1 MSFKINI
8 DSDVVDNAK
17 FVACKVDDTYTRKR
31 VYALGIA
38 ANAVA
43 KYLNEKDLKTHSNHS
58 LYKSAVFAKEIEIAD
73 IYANNAR
80 FDVRV
85 TFNDKTFTV
94 PKLQVKYDIKPQA
107 YIVVRFDNS
116 LNDIEFLGFIPENE
130 LKYDKNGEEYY
141 TYPLDILKPFEEFI
155 PYAQKLNITP
165 KEYSEEEH
173 EKIQELCASIIDEQA
188 TEADKIFFIK
198 HVVDCAVCRDIFCD
212 INDFD
217 DIVSQLKNYHELLN
231 DSTLSVL
238 SGNKKEV
245 DQAAIANMALVEKAG
260 EDFPQEVTN
269 NSSILQD
276 TISAAAAVAAGTEI
290 AAEEAI
296 ASTTAGIIEEAASQ
310 ITDEE
315 LEPAVLNLYDEP
327 EPLTEEQDDAV
338 QNTLPDQ
345 ILETAEIVED
355 SILETTQSQETE
367 PEETSSEAE
376 TLLAENDE
384 ESLLLQEENTDP
396 IELELSEDNNT
407 PADEDNQ
414 ETNKTSAEETQE
426 PELQLNDSFDELNAS
441 IDAFASEPAANP
453 FELELEAENDE
464 QKDITDTDTLPEVTP
479 EEISEPQLTG
489 ETKEEDNV
497 INEEE
502 ALTLDEENIMLEEET
517 ETSDN
522 LSGNELSL
530 DFDEP
535 DVLTEDIQVEEE
547 NKEDDEALQQ
557 PETAEQEESIN
568 LQIDDELDLQLHH
581 EDELELPDDDSLN
594 LPEDIETPEEFSEP
608 EEIQETESFAIEP
621 QNEEETEQEVVQEQ
635 APTEDISDEDELT
648 LAQDNELPE
657 LNDSDSNSLEL
668 EDLETLDTIEPIE
681 EEPELQNNGDDT
693 IQNIPT
699 EEVGDRLTFASEDD
713 KKDEWPAASRPQE
726 PVELKYDDETETQE
740 EQEQIQQDSQLGDIN
755 ETVFDL
761 NKQEPV
767 IESFEEEDE
776 EQHVTDFDFPD
787 YNYSNIEVEPTAI
800 SNTEQP
806 KEIQQ
811 QEIEKEQELNT
822 PETQEKEET
831 EQQESPT
838 EDNDLQGLLDD
849 DLLALLS
856 DEDNEPAETSA
867 APSVQ
872 INDEQPYTD
881 EEPQNV
887 QTDTQVEETQF
898 TTDNNSDDITDSA
911 HNEENGEIENL
922 FEEQEAPEAGE
933 HVELDLS
940 QEPMSA
946 EAVKKTKK
954 IAIAGALIALLAIGG
969 VAGGYYMYQKNIAA
983 ANNDS
988 VDTTQDNQVFDFQNN
1003 AAATDEAADTS
1014 SAAVSQDINKSMT
1027 NSFSD
1032 KPAAISI
1039 TKLSWQVN
1047 EKLAVEPSVKEYLQ
1061 TAGKNIQLNLQN
1073 DLANAAD
1080 VAFNNSVKV
1089 SFEIAPDNTMKG
1101 IQVLE
1106 SSGSDKIDAII
1117 TKSIKNTLKYVSVP
1131 KLQNYNSDY
1140 FLTLIIN
1147 F

>member
-43 KYLNEKDLKTHSNHS
+43 KYLNEQDLKTHSNHS

-276 TISAAAAVAAGTEI
+276 TISAAAAAAVAAGTEI

-327 EPLTEEQDDAV
+327 EPLTEEQDDAA
-338 QNTLPDQ
+338 QNTVQAQSFED
-345 ILETAEIVED
+345 TEIVED
-355 SILETTQSQETE
+355 SILETAQSQETE
-367 PEETSSEAE
+367 PEETSSDAE

-384 ESLLLQEENTDP
+384 ENLLLQEDNTDP
-396 IELELSEDNNT
+396 IEPELSEDNNT

-464 QKDITDTDTLPEVTP
+464 QEDIADTDTLPEVNT

-497 INEEE
+497 INKEET
-502 ALTLDEENIMLEEET
+502 LTLDEENIMLEED
-517 ETSDN
+517 DN
-522 LSGNELSL
+522 LSDNELSL

-535 DVLTEDIQVEEE
+535 DVLTEDIQVEEK
-547 NKEDDEALQQ
+547 NKEDDATLQQ
-557 PETAEQEESIN
+557 PETEGQEESIN
-568 LQIDDELDLQLHH
+568 LQIDDEFDLQLHQ
-581 EDELELPDDDSLN
+581 ENELELPDDDSLN
-594 LPEDIETPEEFSEP
+594 LPEDIETTDEFSEP

-635 APTEDISDEDELT
+635 APTEDISDEDELA

-681 EEPELQNNGDDT
+681 EEPELQNNGDDI
-693 IQNIPT
+693 IQNIQT
-699 EEVGDRLTFASEDD
+699 EKADDELTLASEDEE
-713 KKDEWPAASRPQE
+713 KDEWPAASRPQE
-726 PVELKYDDETETQE
+726 PVELKYDEETETQE
-740 EQEQIQQDSQLGDIN
+740 EQEQIQQDNQLGDIN

-767 IESFEEEDE
+767 IESFEEDE

-787 YNYSNIEVEPTAI
+787 YNYTNIEVEPIAI
-800 SNTEQP
+800 TNAEQP
-806 KEIQQ
+806 EESQQ
-811 QEIEKEQELNT
+811 QEIETYQELNT
-822 PETQEKEET
+822 SETQEKGET
-831 EQQESPT
+831 EHQESST

-856 DEDNEPAETSA
+856 DEDDEPAETSA

-887 QTDTQVEETQF
+887 QTDTQVEDAQF
-898 TTDNNSDDITDSA
+898 TTDDNSNDVTDSA
-911 HNEENGEIENL
+911 HSEENGEIENL
-922 FEEQEAPEAGE
+922 FEEQETPEDGE
-933 HVELDLS
+933 QVELDLS

-946 EAVKKTKK
+946 EAVQKTKK
-954 IAIAGALIALLAIGG
+954 VAIAGALIALLAIGG

-1131 KLQNYNSDY
+1131 KLPNYNSDY

>member
-43 KYLNEKDLKTHSNHS
+43 KYLNEQDLKTHSNHS

-245 DQAAIANMALVEKAG
+245 DQAAIANMALVENAG

-290 AAEEAI
+290 AAGDAI

-338 QNTLPDQ
+338 QNTIPDQ

-367 PEETSSEAE
+367 PEETSSDAE

-384 ESLLLQEENTDP
+384 ENLLLQEDNTDP

-414 ETNKTSAEETQE
+414 ETNKSSAEETQE

-441 IDAFASEPAANP
+441 IDAFASEPATNP
-453 FELELEAENDE
+453 FELELETENDE
-464 QKDITDTDTLPEVTP
+464 QKDIADTDTLPEVNP

-497 INEEE
+497 INKKET
-502 ALTLDEENIMLEEET
+502 LTLDEENIMLEED
-517 ETSDN
+517 DN
-522 LSGNELSL
+522 LSDNELSL

-535 DVLTEDIQVEEE
+535 DVLTEDIQVEEK
-547 NKEDDEALQQ
+547 NKEDDATLQQ
-557 PETAEQEESIN
+557 PETEGQEESIN
-568 LQIDDELDLQLHH
+568 LQIDDELDLQLHQ
-581 EDELELPDDDSLN
+581 ENELELPDDDSLN
-594 LPEDIETPEEFSEP
+594 LPEDIETTDEFSEP

-621 QNEEETEQEVVQEQ
+621 QNEEETEQEIVQEQ
-635 APTEDISDEDELT
+635 MPAENLPVEDNLT
-648 LAQDNELPE
+648 LTQDNELPV

-681 EEPELQNNGDDT
+681 EEPELQNNDNDI
-693 IQNIPT
+693 IQNLQT
-699 EEVGDRLTFASEDD
+699 EKADDELTLASEDD

-800 SNTEQP
+800 TNAEQP
-806 KEIQQ
+806 EESQQ
-811 QEIEKEQELNT
+811 QEIETYQELNT
-822 PETQEKEET
+822 SETQEKGET
-831 EQQESPT
+831 EHQESST

-856 DEDNEPAETSA
+856 DEDDEPAETSA

-887 QTDTQVEETQF
+887 QTDTQVEDAQF
-898 TTDNNSDDITDSA
+898 TTDDNSDDITDSA
-911 HNEENGEIENL
+911 HSEENGEIENL
-922 FEEQEAPEAGE
+922 FEEQETPEDGE
-933 HVELDLS
+933 QVELDLS

-946 EAVKKTKK
+946 EAVQKTKK
-954 IAIAGALIALLAIGG
+954 VAIAGALIALLAIGG

-1003 AAATDEAADTS
+1003 AAADETTDTS

-1131 KLQNYNSDY
+1131 KLPNYNSDY

>member
-43 KYLNEKDLKTHSNHS
+43 KYLNEQDLKTHSNHS

-165 KEYSEEEH
+165 KKYSEEEH
-173 EKIQELCASIIDEQA
+173 GKIQELCASIIDEQA

-338 QNTLPDQ
+338 QNTIPDQ

-367 PEETSSEAE
+367 PEETSSDAE

-384 ESLLLQEENTDP
+384 ENLLLQEDNTDP
-396 IELELSEDNNT
+396 IEPELSEDNNT

-414 ETNKTSAEETQE
+414 ETNKSSAEETQE

-453 FELELEAENDE
+453 FELELETENDE
-464 QKDITDTDTLPEVTP
+464 QEDIADTDTLPEVNP

-497 INEEE
+497 INKEET
-502 ALTLDEENIMLEEET
+502 LTLDEENIMLEED
-517 ETSDN
+517 DN
-522 LSGNELSL
+522 LSDNELSL

-535 DVLTEDIQVEEE
+535 DVLTEDIQVEEK
-547 NKEDDEALQQ
+547 NKEDDATLQQ
-557 PETAEQEESIN
+557 PETEGQEESIN
-568 LQIDDELDLQLHH
+568 LQIDDELDLQLHQ
-581 EDELELPDDDSLN
+581 ENELELPDDDSLN
-594 LPEDIETPEEFSEP
+594 LPEDIETTDEFSEP

-621 QNEEETEQEVVQEQ
+621 QNEEETEQEIVQEQ
-635 APTEDISDEDELT
+635 MPAENLPVEDNLT
-648 LAQDNELPE
+648 LTQDNELPV

-681 EEPELQNNGDDT
+681 EEPELQNNDNDI
-693 IQNIPT
+693 IQNLQT
-699 EEVGDRLTFASEDD
+699 EKADDELTLASEDAE
-713 KKDEWPAASRPQE
+713 KDEWPAASRPQE

-740 EQEQIQQDSQLGDIN
+740 EQEQIQQDNQLGDIN

-767 IESFEEEDE
+767 IESFEEDE

-787 YNYSNIEVEPTAI
+787 YNYTNIEVEPMAI
-800 SNTEQP
+800 TNAEQP
-806 KEIQQ
+806 EESQQ
-811 QEIEKEQELNT
+811 QEIETYQELNT
-822 PETQEKEET
+822 SETQEKGET
-831 EQQESPT
+831 EHQESST

-856 DEDNEPAETSA
+856 DEDDEPAETSA

-887 QTDTQVEETQF
+887 QTDTQVEDAQF
-898 TTDNNSDDITDSA
+898 TTDDNSDDITDSA
-911 HNEENGEIENL
+911 HSEENGEIENL
-922 FEEQEAPEAGE
+922 FEEQETPEDGE
-933 HVELDLS
+933 QVELDLS

-946 EAVKKTKK
+946 EAVQKTKK
-954 IAIAGALIALLAIGG
+954 VAIAGALIALLAIGG

-1003 AAATDEAADTS
+1003 AAADETTDTS

-1106 SSGSDKIDAII
+1106 SSGSDKIDAAI
-1117 TKSIKNTLKYVSVP
+1117 TKSIKNTLKYISVP
-1131 KLQNYNSDY
+1131 KLQNYKSDY

>member
-43 KYLNEKDLKTHSNHS
+43 KYLNEQDLKTHSNHS

-245 DQAAIANMALVEKAG
+245 DQAAIANMALVENAG

-276 TISAAAAVAAGTEI
+276 AISAAAAVAAGTEI
-290 AAEEAI
+290 AAEEATAAVAGSGFI
-296 ASTTAGIIEEAASQ
+296 AEAASQ

-327 EPLTEEQDDAV
+327 EPLTEEQDDAT
-338 QNTLPDQ
+338 QNTVQ
-345 ILETAEIVED
+345 AQSIETTEIVED
-355 SILETTQSQETE
+355 SILETAQSQETE
-367 PEETSSEAE
+367 PEETSSDAE

-384 ESLLLQEENTDP
+384 ESLLLQEDNTDP
-396 IELELSEDNNT
+396 IEPELSEDNNT

-464 QKDITDTDTLPEVTP
+464 QEDIADTDTLPEVNT

-497 INEEE
+497 INKEET
-502 ALTLDEENIMLEEET
+502 LTLDEENIMLEEY
-517 ETSDN
+517 DN
-522 LSGNELSL
+522 LSDNELSL

-535 DVLTEDIQVEEE
+535 DVLTEDIQVEEK
-547 NKEDDEALQQ
+547 NKEDDATLQQ
-557 PETAEQEESIN
+557 PETEGQEESIN
-568 LQIDDELDLQLHH
+568 LQIDDEIDLQLHQ
-581 EDELELPDDDSLN
+581 ENELELPDDDSLN
-594 LPEDIETPEEFSEP
+594 LTEDIETTDEFSEP
-608 EEIQETESFAIEP
+608 EEIQKTEPFAAEP
-621 QNEEETEQEVVQEQ
+621 QNEEETEQEIVQEQ
-635 APTEDISDEDELT
+635 MPAENLSDEDNLT
-648 LAQDNELPE
+648 LTQDNELPV

-681 EEPELQNNGDDT
+681 EEPELQNNDNDI
-693 IQNIPT
+693 IQNLQT
-699 EEVGDRLTFASEDD
+699 EKADDELTLASEDD
-713 KKDEWPAASRPQE
+713 EKDEWPAASRPQE

-740 EQEQIQQDSQLGDIN
+740 EQEQIQQDNQLGDIN

-767 IESFEEEDE
+767 IESFEEDE

-787 YNYSNIEVEPTAI
+787 YNYTNIEVEPMAI
-800 SNTEQP
+800 TNAEQP
-806 KEIQQ
+806 EESQQ
-811 QEIEKEQELNT
+811 QEIETYQELNT
-822 PETQEKEET
+822 SETQEKEET
-831 EQQESPT
+831 EHQEAST

-856 DEDNEPAETSA
+856 DEDDEPAETSA
-867 APSVQ
+867 SPSVQ
-872 INDEQPYTD
+872 INDEQPYTG

-887 QTDTQVEETQF
+887 QTNTQVEDAQF
-898 TTDNNSDDITDSA
+898 TTDDNSDDVTDSA
-911 HNEENGEIENL
+911 HSEENGEIENL
-922 FEEQEAPEAGE
+922 FEEQETPEDGE
-933 HVELDLS
+933 QIELDLS

-946 EAVKKTKK
+946 EAVQKTKK
-954 IAIAGALIALLAIGG
+954 VAIAGALIALLAIGG

-988 VDTTQDNQVFDFQNN
+988 IDTTQDNQVFDFQNN
-1003 AAATDEAADTS
+1003 AAADETTDTS

-1131 KLQNYNSDY
+1131 KLPNYNSDY

>member
-43 KYLNEKDLKTHSNHS
+43 KYLNEQDLKTHSNHS

-276 TISAAAAVAAGTEI
+276 TISAAAAAAVAAGTEI

-327 EPLTEEQDDAV
+327 EPLTEEQDDAA
-338 QNTLPDQ
+338 QNTVQAQSFED
-345 ILETAEIVED
+345 TEIVED
-355 SILETTQSQETE
+355 SILETAQSQETE
-367 PEETSSEAE
+367 PEETSSDAE

-384 ESLLLQEENTDP
+384 ENLLLQEDNTDP
-396 IELELSEDNNT
+396 IEPELSEDNNT

-464 QKDITDTDTLPEVTP
+464 QEDIADTDTLPEVNT

-497 INEEE
+497 INKEET
-502 ALTLDEENIMLEEET
+502 LTLDEENIMLEED
-517 ETSDN
+517 DN
-522 LSGNELSL
+522 LSDNELSL

-535 DVLTEDIQVEEE
+535 DVLTEDIQVEGK
-547 NKEDDEALQQ
+547 NKEDDATLQQ
-557 PETAEQEESIN
+557 PETEGQEESIN
-568 LQIDDELDLQLHH
+568 LQIDDEIDLQLHQ
-581 EDELELPDDDSLN
+581 ENELELPDDDSLN
-594 LPEDIETPEEFSEP
+594 LPEDIETTDEFSEP
-608 EEIQETESFAIEP
+608 EEIQETEPFAAEP
-621 QNEEETEQEVVQEQ
+621 QNEEETEQEIVQEQ
-635 APTEDISDEDELT
+635 MPAENLSVEDNLT
-648 LAQDNELPE
+648 LTQDNELPV

-681 EEPELQNNGDDT
+681 EEPELQNNDNDI
-693 IQNIPT
+693 IQNLQT
-699 EEVGDRLTFASEDD
+699 EKADDELTLASEDD
-713 KKDEWPAASRPQE
+713 EKDEWPAASRPQE

-740 EQEQIQQDSQLGDIN
+740 EQEQIQQDNQLGDIN

-767 IESFEEEDE
+767 IESFEEDE

-787 YNYSNIEVEPTAI
+787 YNYTNIEVEPMAI
-800 SNTEQP
+800 TNAEQP
-806 KEIQQ
+806 EESQQ
-811 QEIEKEQELNT
+811 QEIETYQELNT
-822 PETQEKEET
+822 SETQEKEET
-831 EQQESPT
+831 EHQEAST
-838 EDNDLQGLLDD
+838 EDNDLQDLLDD

-856 DEDNEPAETSA
+856 DEDDEPAETSA
-867 APSVQ
+867 SPSVQ
-872 INDEQPYTD
+872 INDEQPYTG

-887 QTDTQVEETQF
+887 QTNTQVEDAQF
-898 TTDNNSDDITDSA
+898 TTDDNSDDVTDSA
-911 HNEENGEIENL
+911 HSEENGEIENL
-922 FEEQEAPEAGE
+922 FEEQETPEDGE
-933 HVELDLS
+933 QVELDLS

-946 EAVKKTKK
+946 EAVQKTKK
-954 IAIAGALIALLAIGG
+954 VAIAGALIALLAIGG

-988 VDTTQDNQVFDFQNN
+988 IDTTQDNQVFDFQNN
-1003 AAATDEAADTS
+1003 AAADETTDTS

-1131 KLQNYNSDY
+1131 KLPNYNSDY